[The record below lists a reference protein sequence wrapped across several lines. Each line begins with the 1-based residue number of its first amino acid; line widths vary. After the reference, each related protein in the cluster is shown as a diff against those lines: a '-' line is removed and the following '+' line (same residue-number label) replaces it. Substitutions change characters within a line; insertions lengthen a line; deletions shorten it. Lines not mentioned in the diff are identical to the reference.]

1 MCGKKEYGDYQTP
14 FDFALAICTFLR
26 NKKNIEPDVIL
37 EPTCGI
43 GNFLKSSLIFKA
55 SKYYGIE
62 INPEYCQTCIDTI
75 TDACVEIV
83 NADFFKFDLSKFR
96 QENVLIIGNPPWV
109 NSSSL
114 SRLCSTNLPK
124 KSNFKGLKGIEALT
138 GASNFDICEY
148 ILLQL
153 LDTFS
158 GSNAT
163 IAMLCKTSVARNIF
177 KELKRQRISFEYC
190 DIIEFNA
197 KKIFNINTAACLLL
211 IKLTSH
217 YNSPDYCDIYS
228 FEDTTKI
235 KSSITL
241 KNGQFLNKSIS
252 KIDDFDGTCCFEW
265 RQGIKHDCSAI
276 MELTQK
282 DGKLI
287 NGKNDLVQIECEL
300 IFPLVKSSMFKKPI
314 IDFFSKYVIV
324 TQKNVRE
331 DTTYIKLNFPLTWK
345 YLNCNKGLFDR
356 RKSSI
361 YRDSPP
367 FSIFG
372 IGSYSYSQ
380 YKVGVSGFYK
390 DPFFSVLLSPDG
402 KPVMT
407 DDTSYFITFSTYDA
421 AYTAMLYLNSSPV
434 QSFLK
439 NIAFLDAKR
448 PYTKKVLSR
457 LDFSKIIRQV
467 NLTELKLTES
477 RLGIH
482 PYITKN
488 IVNHFHVSCSL

>member
-1 MCGKKEYGDYQTP
+1 
-14 FDFALAICTFLR
+14 
-26 NKKNIEPDVIL
+26 
-37 EPTCGI
+37 
-43 GNFLKSSLIFKA
+43 
-55 SKYYGIE
+55 
-62 INPEYCQTCIDTI
+62 
-75 TDACVEIV
+75 
-83 NADFFKFDLSKFR
+83 
-96 QENVLIIGNPPWV
+96 
-109 NSSSL
+109 
-114 SRLCSTNLPK
+114 
-124 KSNFKGLKGIEALT
+124 
-138 GASNFDICEY
+138 
-148 ILLQL
+148 
-153 LDTFS
+153 
-158 GSNAT
+158 
-163 IAMLCKTSVARNIF
+163 
-177 KELKRQRISFEYC
+177 
-190 DIIEFNA
+190 
-197 KKIFNINTAACLLL
+197 
-211 IKLTSH
+211 
-217 YNSPDYCDIYS
+217 
-228 FEDTTKI
+228 
-235 KSSITL
+235 
-241 KNGQFLNKSIS
+241 
-252 KIDDFDGTCCFEW
+252 
-265 RQGIKHDCSAI
+265 

-287 NGKNDLVQIECEL
+287 NGKNDLVQIECDL

-331 DTTYIKLNFPLTWK
+331 DTTYIKLNFPLTWN